1 MRLLEPVR
9 RLPQTYNRP
18 MRKTFG
24 SAFALIMVALFTVAP
39 ISPASAL
46 GPTVNEAAAIHLHM
60 AGKVGQK
67 AVGTTIMAGTA
78 GFTTQYLLRTNG
90 TTCPPGGG
98 DDGCVASFPTPAGIY
113 LGRVDSAGTT
123 NPIDPFPPGPSG
135 KQVAVSGGEQDYIS
149 RNGAAFTIPAS
160 GNSYFQTAL
169 PTLEAGNYMLSFK
182 AINNQDSVIGG
193 ANSYGTAMTLQWIFT
208 IASDGTFSS
217 ISAF

>member
-1 MRLLEPVR
+1 
-9 RLPQTYNRP
+9 

-46 GPTVNEAAAIHLHM
+46 GPTVNETAAIHLHM

-78 GFTTQYLLRTNG
+78 GFTTQYLNPTNG
-90 TTCPPGGG
+90 TTCYPGSENS
-98 DDGCVASFPTPAGIY
+98 GCVAIFLTPAGIY
-113 LGRVDSAGTT
+113 LGQVNSAGTT
-123 NPIDPFPPGPSG
+123 NPIDPFPPGPAG
-135 KQVAVSGGEQDYIS
+135 KQVAVTGGEQDTIF

-169 PTLEAGNYMLSFK
+169 PTLAAGDYMLSFT
-182 AINNQDSVIGG
+182 AINNQNSGIGG
-193 ANSYGTAMTLQWIFT
+193 AQSYGTAMTLQWIFT